1 MHRRHLALLSLLA
14 LVTVS
19 GCTGLFGP
27 EPVDSDQLNEN
38 ASYDWDTETDVSIV
52 LDGRSYQSVYAL
64 PDNSS
69 FTVYE
74 RDGLGRD
81 QSIEISALRFRY
93 DNGTVIRPANS
104 TLSANQTGQ
113 ATIIDLPDN
122 ASGQLAFTAPR
133 NGKSFST
140 PVHRSGAT
148 YSVSLP
154 PTARVGIP
162 LLSNVSPGGYETTVD
177 EESNRQ
183 TIRWSE
189 PVDAGAIS
197 LSYYLQRDL
206 LIFGGLTL
214 VAVIVGTAGTVHYW
228 RQLQDARRRR
238 KEAGLD
244 LEQEDEDDDPTDQGP
259 PPGMR

>member
-1 MHRRHLALLSLLA
+1 MHRRHLALLALLA
-14 LVTVS
+14 LVALS

-38 ASYDWDTETDVSIV
+38 ATYDWDTETNVSIV
-52 LDGRSYQSVYAL
+52 LDGRSYQSVYEL
-64 PDNSS
+64 PNNSS

-74 RDGLGRD
+74 RDGLGRE
-81 QSIEISALRFRY
+81 QGVEISALRFRY
-93 DNGTVIRPANS
+93 DNGTVIRPSNS

-113 ATIIDLPDN
+113 STVIDLPDN
-122 ASGQLAFTAPR
+122 ASGQVAYTAPR
-133 NGKSFST
+133 NGKSWAT
-140 PVHRSGAT
+140 PVHRPGAT

-154 PTARVGIP
+154 PSARVGIP
-162 LLSNVSPGGYETTVD
+162 LLSNVSPGGYETSVN
-177 EESNRQ
+177 EETNRQ
-183 TIRWSE
+183 TITWSE
-189 PVDAGAIS
+189 PVTAGGIS

-214 VAVIVGTAGTVHYW
+214 VAVIVGTIGTVHYW
-228 RQLQDARRRR
+228 RQLQAARRRR

-244 LEQEDEDDDPTDQGP
+244 VEEEEDDPTDQGP